1 MALDTCIGAFTSL
14 DPNDP
19 DAAAAALRACTQA
32 LLDPTLWQ
40 WAIGITIVCAVVGML
55 IGWARG
61 RWLAGLLWGAALG
74 PIGWA
79 VVLLSK
85 SGLVECPDC
94 GRGNVP
100 RAKACRHCGVNLAL
114 AAARSERS
122 SLKRI
127 DRGRGW

>member
-1 MALDTCIGAFTSL
+1 MALDTCIQAFLAL
-14 DPNDP
+14 DPSDP
-19 DAAAAALRACTQA
+19 DAAPAALRTCTRA

-40 WAIGITIVCAVVGML
+40 WAIGITLGCAAVGL
-55 IGWARG
+55 AIGWVRG
-61 RWLAGLLWGAALG
+61 RWLAGLVWGAALG

-94 GRGNVP
+94 GKSNVP
-100 RAKACRHCGVNLAL
+100 AAKACRHCGVNLAA

-122 SLKRI
+122 ALKRI

>member
-1 MALDTCIGAFTSL
+1 MALDVCL
-14 DPNDP
+14 DAYSKVDPADP
-19 DAAAAALRACTQA
+19 DSAAAALDVCMKA
-32 LLDPTLWQ
+32 LLDPTLWA
-40 WAIGITIVCAVVGML
+40 WIIGINVACAVVGLL

-61 RWLAGLLWGAALG
+61 RPLAGLLWGAALG

-94 GRGNVP
+94 GHGNVP
-100 RAKACRHCGVNLAL
+100 RAKACRQCGVNIK
-114 AAARSERS
+114 AAASRSQRS
-122 SLKRI
+122 TLKRV